1 MTNSRATVRRAFVGA
16 PMERVGNLGAGH
28 RLRLGIVN
36 ALLVACFRIQ
46 LRYSMC
52 FCVVVSDLLDCAQHK
67 NLADFL
73 LAGVTH
79 ESVAERFTNTAEEV
93 VAFLLCEVLLVALKF
108 ADGIDHDPAIV
119 EDRDSAGGTRILVR
133 EEESG
138 NLGNPFLPFPDETTL
153 TMSTGSLVPCG
164 LYGVG
169 RAHCDEHPRGL
180 RL

>member
-1 MTNSRATVRRAFVGA
+1 M
-16 PMERVGNLGAGH
+16 
-28 RLRLGIVN
+28 
-36 ALLVACFRIQ
+36 LLVACFRIQ

-153 TMSTGSLVPCG
+153 TMSTGSIELGGHFVCVPPIFCHHDAFSWKDS
-164 LYGVG
+164 LAF
-169 RAHCDEHPRGL
+169 RRCSSCTAISL
-180 RL
+180 

>member
-1 MTNSRATVRRAFVGA
+1 MRCCSSLASGLSSDTVCAFVW
-16 PMERVGNLGAGH
+16 LGPIFWIA
-28 RLRLGIVN
+28 RSIRTSRIV
-36 ALLVACFRIQ
+36 
-46 LRYSMC
+46 
-52 FCVVVSDLLDCAQHK
+52 
-67 NLADFL
+67 L
-73 LAGVTH
+73 LAGATH

-153 TMSTGSLVPCG
+153 TMSTGSIELGGHFVCVPPIFCHHDAFSWKDS
-164 LYGVG
+164 LAF
-169 RAHCDEHPRGL
+169 RRCSSCTAISL
-180 RL
+180 